1 VDDLWQAID
10 AGDEKQVAEI
20 LDRRPELAG
29 ERNAAGLSP
38 VLHALYGGHGDLADT
53 ILDANPPLD
62 TFDSAATGR
71 TRGLEELLDAEPAL
85 AQAFS
90 NDGFTALHHAAY
102 FGQEDAARILLER
115 GAPGDVV
122 SRNADIVVTPLHSA
136 AAGAHPGIVKLLL
149 EHGADPNARQPGGS
163 TPLDAARQNG
173 DEESAEA
180 LLAAGATPPPA

>member
-1 VDDLWQAID
+1 VGDLWQAID

-20 LDRRPELAG
+20 LDVRPELAG
-29 ERNAAGLSP
+29 ERNVAGLSP
-38 VLHALYGGHGDLADT
+38 VLYALYGGHGDLVNA

-62 TFDSAATGR
+62 AFDSAATGR

-85 AQAFS
+85 AEAFS

-115 GAPGDVV
+115 GALVDAV
-122 SRNADIVVTPLHSA
+122 SRNAEVVVTPLHSA
-136 AAGAHPGIVKLLL
+136 AAGGHSEIVKLLL
-149 EHGADPNARQPGGS
+149 EHGADANARQPGGS
-163 TPLDAARQNG
+163 TALDAARQNG
-173 DEESAEA
+173 DEESTEA